1 MSHDPLCIN
10 VPLHFVEDCVMCRI
24 IAKVR
29 EDEIEQAVTRVR
41 KAWEKWHAFLPAE
54 KHMMLQAVRGEPW

>member
-10 VPLHFVEDCVMCRI
+10 VPLQFVEDCAMCRV

-29 EDEIEQAVTRVR
+29 EDEIEQAVTRLR
-41 KAWEKWHAFLPAE
+41 KAWKKWHAFLPAE
-54 KHMMLQAVRGEPW
+54 RELVVNAVKGEAW